1 MNDFYDQSKALMDA
15 PNINALFSF
24 STAEHTT
31 YGSSSFGDSLVIARN
46 LVAAR
51 KGTRF
56 VQATL
61 NGWDHHSGIYDK
73 PGQGV
78 NSLYTQSAQFD
89 PAFGALLTDLQAM
102 PGSTSGKT
110 LLDETLVV
118 VLAEFGRT
126 VGALNNQQGRDHNLR
141 MTTVWAGGGIRGG
154 LVIGKTDTT
163 GNNVVDY
170 GWSQNRDIRPE
181 DVTCTIYS
189 ALGIDYTTVRHD
201 DPLNRGFEYVPF
213 AKDGTYK
220 PVEELF

>member
-1 MNDFYDQSKALMDA
+1 
-15 PNINALFSF
+15 
-24 STAEHTT
+24 
-31 YGSSSFGDSLVIARN
+31 
-46 LVAAR
+46 
-51 KGTRF
+51 
-56 VQATL
+56 
-61 NGWDHHSGIYDK
+61 
-73 PGQGV
+73 
-78 NSLYTQSAQFD
+78 
-89 PAFGALLTDLQAM
+89 M
-102 PGSTSGKT
+102 PGLAAGKS

-118 VLAEFGRT
+118 VVAEFGRT

-154 LVIGKTDTT
+154 QIIGTTDAS

-220 PVEELF
+220 PVDELF